1 MLYETKITNVI
12 FLSFNN
18 HPVYP
23 LFRQDVDLVVSVD
36 AAAAAAVASRQ
47 SCTCAV
53 VARESHEFAII

>member
-1 MLYETKITNVI
+1 MLYETEITNLI

-36 AAAAAAVASRQ
+36 AAAAAASRHLRVRC
-47 SCTCAV
+47 SSKRVTRV
-53 VARESHEFAII
+53 RYY